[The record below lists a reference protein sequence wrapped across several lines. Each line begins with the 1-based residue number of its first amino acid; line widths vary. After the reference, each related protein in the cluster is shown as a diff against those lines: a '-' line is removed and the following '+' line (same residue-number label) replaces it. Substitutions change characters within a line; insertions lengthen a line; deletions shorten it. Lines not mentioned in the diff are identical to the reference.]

1 MKVAGWICVQ
11 PANLVFEMLCP
22 QIGTNLR
29 KSFTVPTLVGTRT
42 DIIEALAKPR
52 AWEGQRPRCPYG
64 GESRA
69 ARTLPLP
76 VWRRISGNEDV
87 APPGFCKCLYNI
99 CTGLRGLVCI
109 KAQKGCG
116 FVCIKAKYRC
126 FFVLILAIGI
136 FHWRGTRDEKT
147 IFDGESD
154 NK

>member
-1 MKVAGWICVQ
+1 MSTNRHKST
-11 PANLVFEMLCP
+11 
-22 QIGTNLR
+22 QI
-29 KSFTVPTLVGTRT
+29 
-42 DIIEALAKPR
+42 IH
-52 AWEGQRPRCPYG
+52 RPY
-64 GESRA
+64 
-69 ARTLPLP
+69 
-76 VWRRISGNEDV
+76 VSGNENRY
-87 APPGFCKCLYNI
+87 YNI